1 MLKNIIIAVMVFLLV
16 LAVLKTFTDKTE
28 RDTFSS
34 LFVMALCIFLIAF
47 LWTR

>member
-1 MLKNIIIAVMVFLLV
+1 MLKIIIIAVMVILLV
-16 LAVLKTFTDKTE
+16 LAGLKTFIDKTE
-28 RDTFSS
+28 RETFSS